1 MTREV
6 SMDMTSIRCSR
17 WSWIAGIAVLGPAA
31 ARAQTPVD
39 PADAR
44 PVCSRRGRIHR
55 AFHHVAHTA
64 EDKFI
69 GYPETFIEPRLGS
82 YLNEQLA
89 IQVGKADPHRFT
101 LYRSDFIPGTSSFS
115 PIGASRYN
123 IMAARMPGW
132 LGPIT
137 IEWTPEQ
144 PALAE
149 ARRATIVKTLIDAG
163 QPILADRVL
172 IAPSMY
178 PGAIGIEAAN
188 NYLNAITRTQMS
200 AQGFILPPAESASLG
215 VR

>member
-6 SMDMTSIRCSR
+6 SMDMTAIRCSR

-44 PVCSRRGRIHR
+44 PVCSRRGRMHR

-69 GYPETFIEPRLGS
+69 GYPETFIEPPLGY
-82 YLNEQLA
+82 YLNEQFA
-89 IQVGKADPHRFT
+89 VQVAKADTHRFT
-101 LYRSDFIPGTSSFS
+101 LYRSDFLPGTSLFS
-115 PIGASRYN
+115 PIGASRFN
-123 IMAARMPGW
+123 IMSARMPGW

-137 IEWTPEQ
+137 VEWTPEQ

-163 QPILADRVL
+163 QPALADRVL

-188 NYLNAITRTQMS
+188 NYLNAITRAQMS